1 MLDKSI
7 PLKKIIMKLEAK
19 NNTWHEPSLPDGFSF
34 RFYEKGDEYHW
45 ARIETSV
52 LEFDH
57 ENAAVEYFSKEFL
70 PYPSEIK
77 RRCIFIVSPE
87 GLPVA
92 TTTAWF
98 RETDQQR
105 YGQLHWVAVCPEYQ
119 GMGLGKAV
127 VQKALTVF
135 QELEPGRDIYLGTQT
150 WSHVA
155 IRVYY
160 KLGFRL
166 VREETVDLSS
176 NFLPRK
182 VKTKY
187 DIDAALEI
195 LKNVYEEE
203 FYQKLAGTII

>member
-7 PLKKIIMKLEAK
+7 PLKKVIMRLEAK
-19 NNTWHEPSLPDGFSF
+19 NNTCNVPSLPVGFKY
-34 RFYEKGDEYHW
+34 RFFENGDEYHW

-52 LEFDH
+52 LEFHH
-57 ENAAVEYFSKEFL
+57 EDAAVEYFSKEFL

-77 RRCIFIVSPE
+77 RRCVFIVSPD
-87 GLPVA
+87 GLPIA

-98 RETDQQR
+98 RNVGNER

-127 VQKALTVF
+127 VQKVLTVF
-135 QELEPGRDIYLGTQT
+135 QELEPGRDIWLGTQT

-155 IRVYY
+155 IRMYY

-176 NFLPRK
+176 NVLPRR

-195 LKNVYEEE
+195 LKNVYEDD
-203 FYQKLAGTII
+203 FYQELVSTIL

>member
-7 PLKKIIMKLEAK
+7 PLKKVIMKLEAK
-19 NNTWHEPSLPDGFSF
+19 NNTNYAPTLPEGFKY
-34 RFYEKGDEYHW
+34 RFFEAGDEYHW

-57 ENAAVEYFSKEFL
+57 EDAAIEYFSREFL
-70 PYPSEIK
+70 PYPYEIK
-77 RRCIFIVSPE
+77 RRCVFIVSPD

-98 RETDQQR
+98 RNAGQER

-135 QELEPGRDIYLGTQT
+135 QELESGRDIWLGSQT

-176 NFLPRK
+176 NKEPQK
-182 VKTKY
+182 PKAKY
-187 DIDAALEI
+187 DIDSALEI
-195 LKNVYEEE
+195 LKNVYEDD
-203 FYQKLAGTII
+203 FYQKLVSTIR